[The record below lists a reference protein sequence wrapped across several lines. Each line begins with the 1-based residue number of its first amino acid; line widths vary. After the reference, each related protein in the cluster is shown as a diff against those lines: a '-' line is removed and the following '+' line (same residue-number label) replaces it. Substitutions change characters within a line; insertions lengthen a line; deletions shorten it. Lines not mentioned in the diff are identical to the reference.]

1 MWVMNLV
8 HPVAALCWGPVWLWA
23 YARNRR
29 NSGRKIMHEEAQR
42 LIREGVDVE
51 ELRRKAES
59 TEHLARSQPDT

>member
-1 MWVMNLV
+1 
-8 HPVAALCWGPVWLWA
+8 
-23 YARNRR
+23 
-29 NSGRKIMHEEAQR
+29 MHEEAQR